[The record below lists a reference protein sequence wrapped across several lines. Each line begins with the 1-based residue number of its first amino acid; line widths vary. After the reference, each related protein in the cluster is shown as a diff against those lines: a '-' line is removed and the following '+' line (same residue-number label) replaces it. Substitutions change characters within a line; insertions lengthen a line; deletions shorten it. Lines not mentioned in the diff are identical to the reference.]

1 MNMVRK
7 CVVISGKPGS
17 GKTTTAFELA
27 QNKPHVSV
35 LSIGERLRELT
46 KRVPLD
52 SSTLDA
58 FVAEE
63 LDSACQALG
72 PSGVLVLDG
81 VKRAAHLPVVLRT
94 LARHSIELCMVH
106 VRTQSLFDEVR
117 AGAHASTRGRADDG
131 RLLARQSRFVS
142 DLIHASDMPMGG
154 ARNLNYSTYRLSA
167 SLSADHVRVV
177 VHRPDATGR
186 ARLSAAAALRLAGEV
201 RPNQHGLA
209 SDGRVARVLH
219 NRT

>member
-1 MNMVRK
+1 MFHD
-7 CVVISGKPGS
+7 
-17 GKTTTAFELA
+17 TTHALLFAGVGPFTTC
-27 QNKPHVSV
+27 P
-35 LSIGERLRELT
+35 
-46 KRVPLD
+46 
-52 SSTLDA
+52 STC
-58 FVAEE
+58 F
-63 LDSACQALG
+63 
-72 PSGVLVLDG
+72 LVLDG

-131 RLLARQSRFVS
+131 RLLARQTRFVS

-177 VHRPDATGR
+177 VHRPDAPD
-186 ARLSAAAALRLAGEV
+186 SAQLQ
-201 RPNQHGLA
+201 PF
-209 SDGRVARVLH
+209 D
-219 NRT
+219 